1 MVELPFLALKLFV
14 TRPKLLVLGL
24 FPGLFT
30 LALAFAGTYFSWVYS
45 LQYHSPWIAWPLAML
60 VFLASW
66 LLVGNLSLLPVE
78 DPIADECQRALWGE
92 VRIPA
97 ARFGFKRLFRELL
110 YSLGLVLGILILFF
124 LSLIPVFNF
133 LGFLLAAWVT
143 AYNFLSALLNRRT
156 SSVSGRLNLFF
167 RHATGNFLLGF
178 FINCLLFVPLL
189 NVFLL
194 GYAQILATLVFLRR
208 EPKLDVGHF

>member
-1 MVELPFLALKLFV
+1 VVGLPLLALRLFF
-14 TRPKLLVLGL
+14 TRPKLLALGL

-30 LALAFAGTYFSWVYS
+30 LAAALAATYSTWAYS
-45 LQYHSPWIAWPLAML
+45 LQYHSPWVAWPLAML

-78 DPIADECQRALWGE
+78 DPIADECQRAVWGE

-97 ARFGFKRLFRELL
+97 AHFGLKRLFREML
-110 YSLGLVLGILILFF
+110 YSLGLVFGVAVLFF
-124 LSLIPVFNF
+124 LSLIPAFNF

-143 AYNFLSALLNRRT
+143 AYGFLSALLNRRAT
-156 SSVSGRLNLFF
+156 SVRGRLNLFF
-167 RHATGNFLLGF
+167 RHAAGNFLLGF

-208 EPKLDVGHF
+208 EPNTSRK